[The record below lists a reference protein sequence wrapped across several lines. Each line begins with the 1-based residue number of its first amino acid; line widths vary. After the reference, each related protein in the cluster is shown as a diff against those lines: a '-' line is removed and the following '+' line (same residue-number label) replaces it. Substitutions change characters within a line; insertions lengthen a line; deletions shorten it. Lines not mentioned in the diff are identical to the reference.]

1 MASGSFA
8 PAFLSTSD
16 RWESSRCTFPGAE
29 CPESWERGQRRECR
43 PVRRSRRSGDPAL
56 VFLHHRIAQYA
67 DFFDLGFNY
76 IPGLQETRRFHCHT
90 YPFGRSRK
98 NDRSR

>member
-1 MASGSFA
+1 VDLLLQPFLAPVIAGKAVEAPFQVQNVRKAGSAGNAGNVDLSGD
-8 PAFLSTSD
+8 L
-16 RWESSRCTFPGAE
+16 
-29 CPESWERGQRRECR
+29 
-43 PVRRSRRSGDPAL
+43 GDPAL

-76 IPGLQETRRFHCHT
+76 IPGLQETGRFHCHT